1 LGEIAYRT
9 GGRVDFDP
17 DKETFISNDTANEM
31 LSKRYR
37 DPYGLPAAG

>member
-1 LGEIAYRT
+1 VLFRS
-9 GGRVDFDP
+9 RVDFDP

-37 DPYGLPAAG
+37 DPYGLRAEA